1 MFCMAKQMAKIPT
14 HIARMLS
21 ALQFQ
26 NPQKATLQGITDPEW
41 RDLFCRWEISR
52 LLIPLRQTCGE
63 VLPDWVRSRIDR
75 NLADNRERFER
86 IKQAYSDFAHASEER
101 GAEHVVIKGFAQW
114 PDLVEHPRLR
124 LQSDIDVY
132 CPPESISKAFD
143 ALHDLGYQPDPRLPR
158 SDHLPAMVP
167 PTPWTWRGN
176 PYDPAIPVSF
186 ELHFRFWNERFSGL
200 RPKGLDQFWLRRV
213 ERWLDGMHFPALAPV
228 DNVAYSALN
237 LLRDTLFDTM
247 TPHLVY
253 ELARFLDTNA
263 DNEPFWEAWQQLH
276 DDSLRRLEALS
287 FRLALHCFGCRL
299 SEQVRRQIDQQPT
312 AAKCWFQQFAD
323 SPLTAS
329 FRPNKDA
336 LWLHMSVLE
345 SPRDK
350 RAVLLGR
357 LFPTQLPPI
366 QARHIQKTAG
376 SEKASGGAVLKCRRY
391 VAHVAARAGYHLG
404 ILPRTVWHGVR
415 WRWSHAELGR
425 DFLTFLAVSFL
436 FNLGMY
442 VFFLLYNLYLLD
454 RGFRENF
461 LGTVTGAV
469 TMGGV
474 VGTLPAGVLVQRL
487 GLRKALLIC
496 LALVSLISA
505 LRTLFAS
512 AVPLVVLAFLSGFV
526 LVIWAVALSPTI
538 AELTTEKSRTFG
550 FTGVFFFGIAV
561 GIVGGQLG
569 GRLPGWLIQLN
580 PSLTPPRAKEVALL
594 AASGLVALAILPA
607 SRLGLKA
614 KPVRERETYSS
625 SPFLLRFLIAIAV
638 WSIAIGSFSPF
649 FSVYFSRYWQMPL
662 KQIGLVDSI
671 SRISQLLAILA
682 SPVLFKKFGL
692 VPAMAYAQVATAISL
707 ACLASA
713 SGPSAASALFIGYV
727 AFQWMCE
734 PAIFT
739 VLMNHV
745 EFQDRAGASALT
757 FLVINAS
764 QAIASVVAGASYVRF
779 GYPAVIAGTAVV
791 GLAAAT
797 LFRLLLRGET
807 MLSPQGSQASS
818 GP

>member
-1 MFCMAKQMAKIPT
+1 
-14 HIARMLS
+14 MLA

-26 NPQKATLQGITDPEW
+26 HPQGQPLQSMTNSEW
-41 RDLFCRWEISR
+41 HDLFCRWEISR
-52 LLIPLRQTCGE
+52 LLIPLRQTCGDM
-63 VLPDWVRSRIDR
+63 LPEWVRSRIDQ

-86 IKQAYSDFAHASEER
+86 IKQAYSDFALASEER
-101 GAEHVVIKGFAQW
+101 GAEHVVIKGFAQC
-114 PDLVEHPRLR
+114 PDFVEHPRLR
-124 LQSDIDVY
+124 LQSDIDLY
-132 CPPESISKAFD
+132 CPPESISKALD
-143 ALHDLGYQPDPRLPR
+143 ALRDLGYQPDDRG
-158 SDHLPAMVP
+158 SADHLPAMIP

-186 ELHFRFWNERFSGL
+186 ELHFCFWNERFSKL

-237 LLRDTLFDTM
+237 LLRDTLSNAM

-263 DNEPFWEAWQQLH
+263 GNESLWEAWQELH

-287 FRLALHCFGCRL
+287 FRLASHCFGCRL
-299 SEQVRRQIDQQPT
+299 AEPVRRQIDDQP
-312 AAKCWFQQFAD
+312 AAVKQWFQQFAD
-323 SPLTAS
+323 SPLAAS
-329 FRPNKDA
+329 FHPNKDA
-336 LWLHMSVLE
+336 LWLHMSMLE
-345 SPRDK
+345 SSRDK
-350 RAVLLGR
+350 RAVLLRR
-357 LFPTQLPPI
+357 LFPTQLPPL

-376 SEKASGGAVLKCRRY
+376 PEKTSGGTVRKWRRY
-391 VAHVAARAGYHLG
+391 VAHMGGRTVYHLG

-415 WRWSHAELGR
+415 WRCSRAELGR

-461 LGTVTGAV
+461 LGTVAGAV
-469 TMGGV
+469 TLGGV
-474 VGTLPAGVLVQRL
+474 AGTLPAGVLVQRL
-487 GLRKALLIC
+487 GLQKALLIC
-496 LALVSLISA
+496 LGLVSLISA
-505 LRTLFAS
+505 LRVVFAS
-512 AVPLVVLAFLSGFV
+512 AVPLVVLSFLGGFA

-561 GIVGGQLG
+561 GILGGQLG
-569 GRLPGWLIQLN
+569 GRLPGWLVQLS
-580 PSLTPPRAKEVALL
+580 PSLTPPRAKETALL
-594 AASGLVALAILPA
+594 LASGLVALAILPA

-614 KPVRERETYSS
+614 KPVRGRETYSS
-625 SPFLLRFLIAIAV
+625 SPFLLRFLVAIAV
-638 WSIAIGSFSPF
+638 WSVAIGGFSPF

-662 KQIGLVDSI
+662 KQIGMVDAI
-671 SRISQLLAILA
+671 SRIAQLLAILT
-682 SPVLFKKFGL
+682 SPALFKKFGL
-692 VPAMAYAQVATAISL
+692 VPGMAYAQLATAITL

-713 SGPSAASALFIGYV
+713 PGPSAARALFIGYV

-734 PAIFT
+734 PAVFT

-745 EFQDRAGASALT
+745 ELKDRAGASALA

-764 QAIASVVAGASYVRF
+764 QAVASVVAGVSYVRF
-779 GYPAVIAGTAVV
+779 GYPTVIAGTAIV

-797 LFRLLLRGET
+797 LFRLLLGKET
-807 MLSPQGSQASS
+807 VLSPEGSQVSS